1 MVLEAQEAQIAVVA
15 GVVVVVAVAAV
26 FCWQGASA
34 DSSASRSLLC
44 GLAYGNEHKPFHS
57 AAAVAAVLL
66 LDAFAAFLAFVVA
79 LEALRAQFATR
90 SLAAVALPY
99 SQGVDAPRI

>member
-1 MVLEAQEAQIAVVA
+1 MVLEAQEARIAAVA

-44 GLAYGNEHKPFHS
+44 GLACGNGHKPFHS

-66 LDAFAAFLAFVVA
+66 LDAFAVFLAFAVV
-79 LEALRAQFATR
+79 LEASRAQFAKR
-90 SLAAVALPY
+90 SLAAVVLPC